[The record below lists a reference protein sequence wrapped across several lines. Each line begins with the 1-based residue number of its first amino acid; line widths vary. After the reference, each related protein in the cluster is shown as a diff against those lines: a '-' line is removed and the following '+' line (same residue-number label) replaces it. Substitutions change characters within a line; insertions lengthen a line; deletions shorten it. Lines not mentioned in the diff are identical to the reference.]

1 MENAIDIFAPR
12 FQSEDAAREH
22 LEGLHWPDGPTC
34 PHCGSDDAKRLPP
47 QKGRKTKAH
56 PEGVIRKGVVQC
68 NACRQQYTVTVGTVF
83 ERSKVP
89 LNKWL
94 LANHLLCASK
104 KGISG
109 HQMARMLGVT
119 YKTAWFMMHRIR
131 EAMKDTDN
139 TPLGGYGQT
148 VEADE
153 TYVGGK
159 LSNKHTSQRQRLRAG
174 EFKSPIVNKQPV
186 VSLVERDG
194 KVRSFHVARVNAN
207 TLRGALVTNVDRG
220 SWLMTDDHP
229 GYKKVGKE
237 FVGHGVVKHSIGEY
251 VRADYFHS
259 NTVENFFSILKRGIT
274 GVYHHVSEQHLKRY
288 VTEFDFRY
296 NTRKLN
302 DFERADEALKG
313 IAGKRLTYRRTDA
326 VAA

>member
-12 FQSEDAAREH
+12 FQNEDAAREH
-22 LEGLHWPDGPTC
+22 LEGLHWPEGPLC
-34 PHCGSDDAKRLPP
+34 PHCGSDNAKRLPP
-47 QKGRKTKAH
+47 QKRKATKAH
-56 PEGVIRKGVVQC
+56 PGGTVRKGVVQC
-68 NACRQQYTVTVGTVF
+68 NDCRKQYTVTVGTVF

-94 LANHLLCASK
+94 LANHMLCASK

-131 EAMKDTDN
+131 EAMVDTDN
-139 TPLGGYGQT
+139 EPLGGYGKT

-159 LSNKHTSQRQRLRAG
+159 EPNKHASKRIAKAFAG
-174 EFKSPIVNKQPV
+174 QGKQPV

-194 KVRSFHVARVNAN
+194 NVRSFHVAKVTGE
-207 TLRGALVTNVDRG
+207 TLRSVLVTHAHRG
-220 SWLMTDDHP
+220 SWLMTDEHA
-229 GYKKVGKE
+229 GYKTVGKE
-237 FVGHGVVKHSIGEY
+237 YVGHGVVKHSLGEY
-251 VRADYFHS
+251 VRNTYFHS
-259 NTVENFFSILKRGIT
+259 NTVENFFSILKRGIV
-274 GVYHHVSEQHLKRY
+274 GVYHHVSEAHLRRY
-288 VTEFDFRY
+288 LTEFDFRY
-296 NTRKLN
+296 NTRKLT
-302 DFERADEALKG
+302 DFERADESLKG

>member
-1 MENAIDIFAPR
+1 MDITAPR
-12 FQSEDAAREH
+12 FTDETAARQY
-22 LEGLHWPDGPTC
+22 LEGIHWPDGPVC
-34 PHCGSDDAKRLPP
+34 PHCGSVNATRL
-47 QKGRKTKAH
+47 
-56 PEGVIRKGVVQC
+56 EGKKHRAGLVQC
-68 NACRQQYTVTVGTVF
+68 NDCREQFTVTVGTVF

-131 EAMKDTDN
+131 EAMKDTSGD
-139 TPLGGYGQT
+139 PIGGYGKT

-159 LSNKHTSQRQRLRAG
+159 VTNRHASQRKGKHL
-174 EFKSPIVNKQPV
+174 SPFSGKMPV
-186 VSLVERDG
+186 FSLVERDG
-194 KVRSFHVARVNAN
+194 MVRSFHLANVNAN
-207 TLRGALVTNVDRG
+207 TLRHALVTNADRG
-220 SWLMTDDHP
+220 SWLMTDEHS
-229 GYKKVGKE
+229 GYKTVGKE
-237 FVGHGVVKHSIGEY
+237 YVGHGVVAHSRGEY
-251 VRADYFHS
+251 GRATYFHT

-274 GVYHHVSEQHLKRY
+274 GVYHHVSEAHLKRY

-302 DFERADEALKG
+302 DYERAETALLG
-313 IAGKRLTYRRTDA
+313 AVGKRLTYRRSNPLTA
-326 VAA
+326 

>member
-1 MENAIDIFAPR
+1 MENAVDIFAPR

-22 LEGLHWPDGPTC
+22 LEALHWADGPVC
-34 PHCGSDDAKRLPP
+34 PHCGSGDAKRLPP
-47 QKGRKTKAH
+47 QKRKATKAH
-56 PEGVIRKGVVQC
+56 PGGTVRKGVIQC
-68 NACRQQYTVTVGTVF
+68 NNCRKQYTVTVGTVF

-94 LANHLLCASK
+94 LATHLLCASK

-131 EAMKDTDN
+131 EAMTETDGG
-139 TPLGGYGQT
+139 PLGGYGKA

-159 LSNKHTSQRQRLRAG
+159 LSNKHTHQRLQAG
-174 EFKSPIVNKQPV
+174 KFKSPVVNKQPV

-229 GYKKVGKE
+229 GYKTVGKE
-237 FVGHGVVKHSIGEY
+237 FTGHGVVKHSLGEY

-274 GVYHHVSEQHLKRY
+274 GVYHHVSEAHLKRY
-288 VTEFDFRY
+288 ITEFDFRY
-296 NTRKLN
+296 NTRKLT

-313 IAGKRLTYRRTDA
+313 ISGKRLTYRRTGA